1 MNFLSNASLLLQT
14 NISSITNSSKNAT
27 TTWENSVDEYCLPE
41 TFVTL
46 VLLTYLVFF
55 VLSVLGNGTV
65 CIAIGLRFLKPTVT
79 NFFMGSLAACDVLI
93 SFIIPFTVL
102 SNLVFMYWPFGTFLC
117 PSISLVQLMTTLLR
131 ALTLVAMTCDRY
143 YVLSRPFKGRLLAK
157 QAKLVIV
164 GIWIFSFIV
173 CLPSG
178 IFSEIIYLPHEP
190 GSSGLCVEVW
200 PQDTLRHIYGVVIMV
215 MQYFV
220 PLVLMLATYSHIAVI
235 VWRKKTPG
243 EANRK
248 RDQRRARSKKKVRK
262 KTYFFSYKM
271 IIIISKTIFLLKIF
285 AEFFSSLM
293 LSENY

>member
-102 SNLVFMYWPFGTFLC
+102 SNLVFLYWPFGAFLC

-157 QAKLVIV
+157 QAKLVIG

-220 PLVLMLATYSHIAVI
+220 PLALMLATYSHIAVI

-262 KTYFFSYKM
+262 KTYFFSFKM
-271 IIIISKTIFLLKIF
+271 IIIISKTIFLLRIF
-285 AEFFSSLM
+285 ADIFLV
-293 LSENY
+293 